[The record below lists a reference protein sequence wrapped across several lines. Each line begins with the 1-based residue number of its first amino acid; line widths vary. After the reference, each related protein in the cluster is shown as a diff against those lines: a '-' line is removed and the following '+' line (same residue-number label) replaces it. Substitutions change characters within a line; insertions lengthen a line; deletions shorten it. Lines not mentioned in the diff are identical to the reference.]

1 MISVRLN
8 LRKIG
13 RKTDIL
19 LAKFGTGWTVQGLN
33 SGGSKR
39 LYFLQIVQTILGLT
53 QPPVQWVSGLSPG
66 SKTVGAW
73 C

>member
-1 MISVRLN
+1 MISLQLN

-13 RKTDIL
+13 RKIDIL
-19 LAKFGTGWTVQGLN
+19 LAMFDTGWTVQGLN
-33 SGGSKR
+33 PGGSKR

-66 SKTVGAW
+66 SKEAGEW